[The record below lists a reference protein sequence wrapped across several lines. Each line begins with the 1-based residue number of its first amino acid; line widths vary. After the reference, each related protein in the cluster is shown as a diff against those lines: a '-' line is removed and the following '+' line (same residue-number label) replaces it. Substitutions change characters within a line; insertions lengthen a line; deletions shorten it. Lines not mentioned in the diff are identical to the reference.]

1 MVERPYE
8 LAWTPDGMVARVRL
22 RGSSVLTSPL
32 LNDGVRYQIA
42 QANNALIFPGLGL
55 GVTVCR
61 ARRISDQ
68 MLAAAA
74 CALADLTGPAA
85 PGAALL
91 PPGHQ
96 PAHHLR
102 CRRDRRRPGRGG
114 RGPGPDHAGRPS
126 QTGSR
131 SHVGTQLPPHRAHMN
146 TAGSMPQP
154 RRDLIAGA
162 GDLAGDMADDG
173 DPVETRQW
181 LDSQDAVLEFDSSP
195 LSTASLR

>member
-74 CALADLTGPAA
+74 RALADLSGAAA

-91 PPGHQ
+91 PPV
-96 PAHHLR
+96 
-102 CRRDRRRPGRGG
+102 
-114 RGPGPDHAGRPS
+114 
-126 QTGSR
+126 T
-131 SHVGTQLPPHRAHMN
+131 
-146 TAGSMPQP
+146 
-154 RRDLIAGA
+154 
-162 GDLAGDMADDG
+162 
-173 DPVETRQW
+173 
-181 LDSQDAVLEFDSSP
+181 
-195 LSTASLR
+195 SLRTTSAAVATAVAQAAQAEGLAQTMLDDDPAKQVAKAMWEPSYPVIEPI